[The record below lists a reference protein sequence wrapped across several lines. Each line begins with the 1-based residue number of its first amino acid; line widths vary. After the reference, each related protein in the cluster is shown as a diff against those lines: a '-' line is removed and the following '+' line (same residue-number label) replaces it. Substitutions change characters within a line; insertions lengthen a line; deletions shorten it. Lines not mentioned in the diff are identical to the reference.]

1 VLDGHI
7 ALDVDTSSTLLGF
20 AKHLHLAG
28 EIGEIVVALL
38 GIVIVLTVGSIW
50 RRRKLQELNH
60 AEVPA
65 AA

>member
-1 VLDGHI
+1 
-7 ALDVDTSSTLLGF
+7 LLGF
-20 AKHLHLAG
+20 AKHLRFDG

-38 GIVIVLTVGSIW
+38 GVVIVLTVGSIW
-50 RRRKLQELNH
+50 RRRKLHEMEE